1 MATTISMPTN
11 GQTAVADLFAKR
23 RTGKVVDKDVRFA
36 AGDQYMLLVA
46 GIKYV
51 YVYIYIIYTH
61 CCNASSRDCFLLLF
75 VATLCFANLKGM
87 QPGFH
92 SCMLARYVYR
102 TRFQIS

>member
-51 YVYIYIIYTH
+51 YVYIYI
-61 CCNASSRDCFLLLF
+61 
-75 VATLCFANLKGM
+75 
-87 QPGFH
+87 
-92 SCMLARYVYR
+92 
-102 TRFQIS
+102 